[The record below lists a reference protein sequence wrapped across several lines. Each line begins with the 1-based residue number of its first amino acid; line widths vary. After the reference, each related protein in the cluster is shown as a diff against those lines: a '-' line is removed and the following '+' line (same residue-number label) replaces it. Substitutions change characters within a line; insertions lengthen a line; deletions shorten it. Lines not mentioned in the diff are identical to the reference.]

1 VPDSE
6 TWLPSLNQLERLES
20 PNAHIRDNDV
30 VCRAVD
36 IEGPVNIEQLER
48 ALAALEL
55 RHPVLTCQITSGG
68 LVPGRRLDGSRQ
80 SLGLA
85 PQRSER
91 QLNDNRS
98 LDGRCFTISLA
109 KLAPKRFR
117 LSLTADHS
125 IMDARSVSLVF
136 RDLFNYYS
144 GLHDSSDTG
153 VDSTST
159 EPWTFGRWTSWE
171 RQHIDRRGQA
181 LHSFWR
187 EKLAGIGPFPEIQIP
202 TLGQARKSGVRPTV
216 FTLTFSREAQASLN
230 DLALTADS
238 HPFAVVSLLIKTTVL
253 AVRMASE
260 PQASYTVP
268 AFGAFPNRLP
278 REVLESVGGFANS
291 AVIASQLHNRDTL
304 MAAVKREAQEI
315 FVASCHQDLPHAL
328 IVKALQP
335 ELYGV
340 RYWGS
345 LDQIPR
351 YFNLDM
357 PSAQDAPF
365 DAPTGLR
372 LRIVSPVPEIPRSGL
387 RAIAKRGANWSIEIR
402 YDPQVYSENVMGL
415 LRTLWM
421 YIVDSWLRNPEST
434 LGAVVVAALRR
445 SALELPS
452 HPAK

>member
-1 VPDSE
+1 
-6 TWLPSLNQLERLES
+6 
-20 PNAHIRDNDV
+20 
-30 VCRAVD
+30 
-36 IEGPVNIEQLER
+36 
-48 ALAALEL
+48 
-55 RHPVLTCQITSGG
+55 
-68 LVPGRRLDGSRQ
+68 
-80 SLGLA
+80 
-85 PQRSER
+85 
-91 QLNDNRS
+91 
-98 LDGRCFTISLA
+98 
-109 KLAPKRFR
+109 
-117 LSLTADHS
+117 
-125 IMDARSVSLVF
+125 
-136 RDLFNYYS
+136 
-144 GLHDSSDTG
+144 
-153 VDSTST
+153 
-159 EPWTFGRWTSWE
+159 
-171 RQHIDRRGQA
+171 
-181 LHSFWR
+181 
-187 EKLAGIGPFPEIQIP
+187 
-202 TLGQARKSGVRPTV
+202 
-216 FTLTFSREAQASLN
+216 
-230 DLALTADS
+230 
-238 HPFAVVSLLIKTTVL
+238 
-253 AVRMASE
+253 MASE